1 MLITKT
7 AVVGMMLLLVLQLQG
22 CGRKGPLFMPQE
34 PAKPVAADKTQA
46 DQAVPTAPKLPA
58 PDQIIPS
65 QTEPKK

>member
-7 AVVGMMLLLVLQLQG
+7 AIAGMMLLIALQLQG

-34 PAKPVAADKTQA
+34 PAKPVPAAKTQA
-46 DQAVPTAPKLPA
+46 VQTPAAPKLPA

-65 QTEPKK
+65 QTEPK

>member
-7 AVVGMMLLLVLQLQG
+7 AVAGMMLLLVLQLQG

-34 PAKPVAADKTQA
+34 PAKPVPAAKSQA
-46 DQAVPTAPKLPA
+46 EQTIPAAPRLPA

-65 QTEPKK
+65 QTEPK